1 MKINGKLVILFDRV
15 VVICSNGRN
24 ASMVNDKNNL
34 KIASWIAARMKG
46 IILPDEEKALEEWL
60 AESDEHKAFYERV
73 TEAEFVAG
81 RLREYEAYSLEKV
94 KERVMPGVRQT
105 GRKVRRIRWFVR
117 VAAVLLIPLLAV
129 GLLLFTGEEQKPS
142 PVVAD
147 VLPGGERAILE
158 MADGSRIDL
167 TAGEAKDLSCMAGIT
182 VKNDSNILAYQVDGN
197 VSGTKLEYNTII
209 IPRGG
214 EYRLTL
220 ADGTRVWLNSE
231 TRLRYPVVFTG
242 ERRDA
247 YLEGEAYFEV
257 TRTGKPFEVHCEGM
271 AIRVLGTAF
280 NVMAYRNEPVIQTTL
295 VNGSV
300 RVTSEMQLGQPVVLT
315 PGRQAE
321 MNVRTGN
328 IESREVSVE
337 SYVGWKDQL
346 FVFDEENME
355 SMMRKLARWY
365 DVDITI
371 ESPVLREKTFYGVI
385 RKYEN
390 ISKILDMLKKTQNV
404 DYTIKGRNI
413 VIKEIR

>member
-1 MKINGKLVILFDRV
+1 M
-15 VVICSNGRN
+15 
-24 ASMVNDKNNL
+24 
-34 KIASWIAARMKG
+34 
-46 IILPDEEKALEEWL
+46 
-60 AESDEHKAFYERV
+60 
-73 TEAEFVAG
+73 
-81 RLREYEAYSLEKV
+81 
-94 KERVMPGVRQT
+94 
-105 GRKVRRIRWFVR
+105 
-117 VAAVLLIPLLAV
+117 
-129 GLLLFTGEEQKPS
+129 
-142 PVVAD
+142 
-147 VLPGGERAILE
+147 
-158 MADGSRIDL
+158 
-167 TAGEAKDLSCMAGIT
+167 
-182 VKNDSNILAYQVDGN
+182 DGN

-346 FVFDEENME
+346 FVFDEENMV

>member
-1 MKINGKLVILFDRV
+1 MDKTERKQLIDKLEEDESFLSRYRCYSRV
-15 VVICSNGRN
+15 
-24 ASMVNDKNNL
+24 DKKKAWKQFCQQTRIPFYL
-34 KIASWIAARMKG
+34 RISRRQWIRYAALW
-46 IILPDEEKALEEWL
+46 ILPIGMITALSLYRILPEEPAL
-60 AESDEHKAFYERV
+60 FYVE
-73 TEAEFVAG
+73 G
-81 RLREYEAYSLEKV
+81 
-94 KERVMPGVRQT
+94 M
-105 GRKVRRIRWFVR
+105 
-117 VAAVLLIPLLAV
+117 
-129 GLLLFTGEEQKPS
+129 
-142 PVVAD
+142 
-147 VLPGGERAILE
+147 
-158 MADGSRIDL
+158 MSRIQN
-167 TAGEAKDLSCMAGIT
+167 EAT
-182 VKNDSNILAYQVDGN
+182 
-197 VSGTKLEYNTII
+197 
-209 IPRGG
+209 
-214 EYRLTL
+214 LTL
-220 ADGTRVWLNSE
+220 ADGTVVSLDSAANGLSLQQQTAEVMIASSQIKYQQASHKTQQTEYNTLSTNTDRKYDIVLEDGTHVYLNASSRLTYPLVFPADKRVV
-231 TRLRYPVVFTG
+231 R
-242 ERRDA
+242 
-247 YLEGEAYFEV
+247 LEGEAYFEV
-257 TRTGKPFEVHCEGM
+257 TRTGKPFEVHCEGV

-300 RVTSEMQLGQPVVLT
+300 RVTSEIQPGQPVVLT

-337 SYVGWKDQL
+337 SYVGWKEQL